1 MLNSASVLSQ
11 FQFVLRFESELLRC
25 SSSSCG
31 TFTPGTDWEAFGTK
45 AAMSTDAGQIDFA
58 TVASVSSLARTGS
71 LDIGQI
77 CMDVIGSGT
86 LQLRVQMKVHI
97 DASGAHDCSSAAHLY
112 QEGARCYSRTP
123 DVVFDV
129 ACVGSGCL
137 ATSQQPPARRLDVFD
152 RPVPLNIDSDAAQL
166 TMADCLYLVE
176 VQQLLAACEQLR
188 CATETFSHVETADD
202 SARPS
207 VLVGVAAVGQ
217 PEGA

>member
-1 MLNSASVLSQ
+1 MSVSATFCDGSVVGPTDLYVNLQRSTPFDYDIGQALGVVVPYSPGDAQVCIPISLYSASVLSQ

-97 DASGAHDCSSAAHLY
+97 DAGGTRSCASAGAYMY
-112 QEGARCYSRTP
+112 QEGTRCQPHARELP
-123 DVVFDV
+123 DRLQRRR
-129 ACVGSGCL
+129 CV
-137 ATSQQPPARRLDVFD
+137 PPEARGGVRGAGRAP
-152 RPVPLNIDSDAAQL
+152 RPAG
-166 TMADCLYLVE
+166 
-176 VQQLLAACEQLR
+176 R
-188 CATETFSHVETADD
+188 
-202 SARPS
+202 
-207 VLVGVAAVGQ
+207 
-217 PEGA
+217 